1 MPLTGIDEE
10 NILLTLH
17 AKQISQTKVI
27 TKINRMNFKDVI
39 SRLDL
44 GSVVYPRYIT
54 SETIVAYVRAKKD
67 SMGSN
72 IETLYHM
79 FDSRAEAIEFRVN
92 ELSAVTDTPLM
103 DLSLKDNLLICFI
116 SRNGSILIPTGSDS
130 IQVGDTVMI
139 VTTHT
144 GFNDLQDILK

>member
-1 MPLTGIDEE
+1 
-10 NILLTLH
+10 
-17 AKQISQTKVI
+17 
-27 TKINRMNFKDVI
+27 MNFKDVI

-54 SETIVAYVRAKKD
+54 SEAIVAYVRAKKD

-92 ELSAVTDTPLM
+92 ELSAVTDIPLM

-116 SRNGSILIPTGSDS
+116 SRNGSILIPSGSDS
-130 IQVGDTVMI
+130 IQVGDTVMV

-144 GFNDLQDILK
+144 GFNDLRDILK

>member
-1 MPLTGIDEE
+1 
-10 NILLTLH
+10 
-17 AKQISQTKVI
+17 
-27 TKINRMNFKDVI
+27 MNFKDVI

-92 ELSAVTDTPLM
+92 ELSAVTDIPLM

-130 IQVGDTVMI
+130 IQVGDTVMV